1 MGNSPGLSP
10 FSISPILEYPS
21 YMPEDKDFQ
30 LETRLTNTRGFFPY
44 VAAALAIAGII
55 GIIATMTTGVG
66 ARLLPMDDA
75 YDALTAPAA
84 EDGSEALALQT
95 LEQEVT
101 DKLVSIRGTVFNR
114 TAYPISMLQAV
125 IELRDTYGLPAQS
138 VPVGVEPDDM
148 PAQSTAMF
156 QAVIVPEKKIGSYTI
171 RFRLPDDGPFVA
183 HKDERPD
190 AAPTETKPN

>member
-1 MGNSPGLSP
+1 
-10 FSISPILEYPS
+10 
-21 YMPEDKDFQ
+21 MPDDKDFQ

-66 ARLLPMDDA
+66 ARLLPMDES
-75 YDALTAPAA
+75 YDVFTAPTA

-95 LEQEVT
+95 LEQEVK
-101 DKLVSIRGTVFNR
+101 DKLVSIRGTVLNR
-114 TAYPISMLQAV
+114 TAYPLSGLQAV
-125 IELRDTYGLPAQS
+125 IELRDKYGLPAQN
-138 VPVGVEPDDM
+138 VTVAVEPDEL
-148 PAQSTAMF
+148 PAQATAMF
-156 QAVIVPEKKIGSYTI
+156 QAVVVPDKEIGSYAI
-171 RFRLPDDGPFVA
+171 RFRLPDEGPFVA